1 MEEKKKPTRNWISI
15 AITLV
20 VLVAGYFIIT
30 NMQPDDNEYV
40 AYYNNV
46 KGLQQSSPVEIKGV
60 RVGDIKELQALHDRV
75 RVVLEIDNKIKIP
88 KGTIAML
95 ASGGVMSDKTIS
107 LKLGNSNEILP
118 SGSVLQTDF
127 DSTAMEASV
136 RVTPYVEAA
145 KLLLRA
151 TDSTLQGVRYMTTT
165 GLFTTFTKPLISLE
179 KQLKDYEATSQT
191 WSNQVGDIAPTLQ
204 NLQNSTSKMAANG
217 GKLRNDIRSTEQQTK
232 KLANDTLHAKINNL
246 GASFK
251 KLSASVRKVTSED
264 SGMGKLI
271 NDKTAYRKTSGSL
284 DTLNQTLKSTYDDPP
299 GFSIFGKSKKKKK

>member
-1 MEEKKKPTRNWISI
+1 
-15 AITLV
+15 V

-30 NMQPDDNEYV
+30 NMQPDDNEYI

-60 RVGDIKELQALHDRV
+60 RVGDITELQALHDRV
-75 RVVLEIDNKIKIP
+75 RVVLEVDNKIKIP

-136 RVTPYVEAA
+136 RVTPYVDAA

-165 GLFTTFTKPLISLE
+165 GLFTTFTKPLI
-179 KQLKDYEATSQT
+179 SQT

-217 GKLRNDIRSTEQQTK
+217 GKLRNDIRNTEQQTK